1 LVQQFGQHGSITNP
15 AASHLNCPDLQR
27 IGINAKVDLTP
38 LPQLG
43 RPMFLGKPLPFA
55 LSFDPGAIDQQVQ
68 STVCAVSA
76 PLI

>member
-1 LVQQFGQHGSITNP
+1 
-15 AASHLNCPDLQR
+15 
-27 IGINAKVDLTP
+27 